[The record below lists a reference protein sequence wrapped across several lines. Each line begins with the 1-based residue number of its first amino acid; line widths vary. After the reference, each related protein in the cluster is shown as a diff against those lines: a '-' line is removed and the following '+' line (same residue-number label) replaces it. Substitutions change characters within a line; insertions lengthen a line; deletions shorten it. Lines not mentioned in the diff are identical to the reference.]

1 MITKINR
8 MKKLFVFFF
17 SIVAISACA
26 QWWGERVNGNGNIK
40 TEERSVGTLGVN
52 IQRQAI

>member
-40 TEERSVGTLGVN
+40 TEERSVGTYSGVSSSG
-52 IQRQAI
+52 